1 LTRDRAAEMSHH
13 RATVE
18 LDPHHFLG
26 HWGLGLALASRGE
39 FKDAAAAHREAVRLA
54 PDATLLRPVL
64 ARSLALA
71 GQAAKAKAE
80 LAEAEEASSHLSS
93 YQRATVQVALRRSR
107 EAVDLLE
114 RAGEERDP
122 WLVWLEVDPM
132 LDPLRASPRFR
143 RLLGRVFRRARG
155 LVAEA

>member
-1 LTRDRAAEMSHH
+1 
-13 RATVE
+13 VE
-18 LDPHHFLG
+18 LDPHHFLA
-26 HWGLGLALASRGE
+26 HWGLGLALASRGQ
-39 FKDAAAAHREAVRLA
+39 FKEAAAAHHEAVRLA
-54 PDATLLRPVL
+54 PDAALLKPVL

-71 GQAAKAKAE
+71 GQAAKARSTLE
-80 LAEAEEASSHLSS
+80 EAEEASPHLSP

-107 EAVDLLE
+107 QALDLLE

-122 WLVWLEVDPM
+122 WLVWLKVDPM

-143 RLLGRVFRRARG
+143 RLQGRVFRRARG